1 MLGIVMVA
9 VSFLFLVYQRFKVA
23 YDTHVHDVRR
33 GDIKHDSK
41 SRKSSSKMS
50 FPNFFKT
57 FLVFVLMSVV
67 VLCLVDSGKGIRS
80 GMSLDVGPGTSPGN
94 NLSMVQPS
102 IDTVIDQASSS
113 LVKVH
118 HSTTSVFP
126 SHLKSLATCREKV
139 ETVENQSQ
147 KADDT
152 GRYEFLTLSALA
164 TVIAIVLFGLG
175 VTFIKCLYSRMSS
188 LVDILRVSLSSVES
202 LNLFRIDLFS
212 PLLTCNTYF
221 CILKFSTSSGPS
233 FRRSGMV
240 SRLSL
245 IGMFFFNPL
254 LALADTC
261 NLPQGYESYF
271 LQALAE
277 VEDSIDTKVKSG
289 FESIGL
295 GPLGS
300 SLPVSN
306 VLDFKSEVFV
316 KLFGEVQDRASLF
329 NITSD
334 VLNIADTLE
343 SNVETL
349 TGGAAKL
356 SLNCD
361 FDEEKKL
368 FSFNAVVMN
377 SDVGKVIEE
386 TAEVTLL
393 PAAFPSFDITPTLN
407 LAYNLGV
414 PLQISLQSKR
424 FFIGEVTADLS
435 AKFVAELSKPLDI
448 LDDSTITFT
457 GMLDLGA
464 SLSYSSI
471 TEFAQTGSFTA
482 ALNAATDPNGVPN
495 LGIRATDDNI
505 FDAIVR
511 KCIPMI

>member
-1 MLGIVMVA
+1 M
-9 VSFLFLVYQRFKVA
+9 
-23 YDTHVHDVRR
+23 
-33 GDIKHDSK
+33 
-41 SRKSSSKMS
+41 
-50 FPNFFKT
+50 
-57 FLVFVLMSVV
+57 
-67 VLCLVDSGKGIRS
+67 
-80 GMSLDVGPGTSPGN
+80 
-94 NLSMVQPS
+94 
-102 IDTVIDQASSS
+102 
-113 LVKVH
+113 
-118 HSTTSVFP
+118 
-126 SHLKSLATCREKV
+126 
-139 ETVENQSQ
+139 
-147 KADDT
+147 
-152 GRYEFLTLSALA
+152 
-164 TVIAIVLFGLG
+164 
-175 VTFIKCLYSRMSS
+175 
-188 LVDILRVSLSSVES
+188 ES

-212 PLLTCNTYF
+212 PLLTFNTYF

-245 IGMFFFNPL
+245 IGLFFFNPL

-277 VEDSIDTKVKSG
+277 VEDSIDTKVTNG
-289 FESIGL
+289 LDSIGL

-334 VLNIADTLE
+334 VLNIANTLE

-377 SDVGKVIEE
+377 SDVGKLIEE

-393 PAAFPSFDITPTLN
+393 PAAFPSFDMITPTLN

-448 LDDSTITFT
+448 LDDSTITFK
-457 GMLDLGA
+457 GMLDLDA

-471 TEFAQTGSFTA
+471 TDFAQTGSFTA

-505 FDAIVR
+505 FDSVVR

>member
-1 MLGIVMVA
+1 
-9 VSFLFLVYQRFKVA
+9 
-23 YDTHVHDVRR
+23 
-33 GDIKHDSK
+33 
-41 SRKSSSKMS
+41 
-50 FPNFFKT
+50 
-57 FLVFVLMSVV
+57 
-67 VLCLVDSGKGIRS
+67 
-80 GMSLDVGPGTSPGN
+80 
-94 NLSMVQPS
+94 
-102 IDTVIDQASSS
+102 
-113 LVKVH
+113 
-118 HSTTSVFP
+118 
-126 SHLKSLATCREKV
+126 
-139 ETVENQSQ
+139 
-147 KADDT
+147 
-152 GRYEFLTLSALA
+152 
-164 TVIAIVLFGLG
+164 
-175 VTFIKCLYSRMSS
+175 
-188 LVDILRVSLSSVES
+188 
-202 LNLFRIDLFS
+202 
-212 PLLTCNTYF
+212 
-221 CILKFSTSSGPS
+221 
-233 FRRSGMV
+233 MV

-245 IGMFFFNPL
+245 IGLFFFSPL

-277 VEDSIDTKVKSG
+277 VEDSIDTKVKDG
-289 FESIGL
+289 LDSIGL

-377 SDVGKVIEE
+377 SDVGKLIEE

-393 PAAFPSFDITPTLN
+393 PAAFPPFDMITPTLN

-435 AKFVAELSKPLDI
+435 AKFVAELSQPLDI

-457 GMLDLGA
+457 GSLDLDA

-471 TEFAQTGSFTA
+471 TDFAQTGNFTA

-505 FDAIVR
+505 FDTVVR
-511 KCIPMI
+511 KCIPI